1 MTFRYCTTIHL
12 HHTDAAGVIFYGR
25 LFDLAF
31 EALSA
36 FLREINF
43 SVPYII
49 NESDYLMPFVRAEAD
64 FLRPM
69 RLGDEVIFEIGISR
83 IGVSS
88 FTAVYAVYVGGEKA
102 ASLQTTQVLIDK
114 ATGKA
119 IPLHEVL
126 RQGLERYALS

>member
-1 MTFRYCTTIHL
+1 MTFRYCATICL
-12 HHTDAAGVIFYGR
+12 HHTDAAGIIFYGR

-36 FLREINF
+36 FLQEIGF

-49 NESDYLMPFVRAEAD
+49 NESDYLMPFVHAEAD

-83 IGVSS
+83 IGTSS
-88 FTAVYAVYVGGEKA
+88 FTVDYAVYVGDEKA

-114 ATGKA
+114 ASGKA
-119 IPLHEVL
+119 VPLHDVL